1 MINNK
6 SLRSLL
12 GLFAMIFYMFGMQ
25 TAVHAESYN
34 VPMQVLENGS
44 SNTSYAAAYFSHA
57 ATVTPNGNNTYTVT
71 STVTTGKDLGNYPVQ
86 VLNIDGAG
94 ANVSRSQSGNSQTI
108 TYSFV
113 TSNLSARH
121 NAAIK
126 VDVNSINY
134 HHNYIVGLVLDTSK
148 VPAPAASSSST
159 PASTSSQQAT
169 SSQQSN
175 SSVAVSSASE
185 SVPSSTTQN
194 DADATNTSVAN
205 SKSSSSA
212 KVTSKSKTK
221 TQVAKEKHEDKG
233 KQLPVVAIV
242 GGGLV
247 LGIILGLVF
256 NLKKKK

>member
-1 MINNK
+1 MANNK
-6 SLRSLL
+6 YLRSFL
-12 GLFAMIFYMFGMQ
+12 GLFALVLCMFSMQ
-25 TAVHAESYN
+25 TAVHAESYT

-44 SNTSYAAAYFSHA
+44 SNTSYAAAYFSHS

-94 ANVSRSQSGNSQTI
+94 ANVSRGESGNSQTI

-134 HHNYIVGLVLDTSK
+134 HHNYIVGLVLDASK
-148 VPAPAASSSST
+148 VPAATVASSSSK
-159 PASTSSQQAT
+159 PAATSSSQQP
-169 SSQQSN
+169 SS
-175 SSVAVSSASE
+175 SSVTTSSASE
-185 SVPSSTTQN
+185 SVTSSSSQSNET
-194 DADATNTSVAN
+194 DASVAS

-212 KVTSKSKTK
+212 KVTSKSESK
-221 TQVAKEKHEDKG
+221 TQVAKEKHADQG

-242 GGGLV
+242 GGGLA
-247 LGIILGLVF
+247 LGIILGLIF

>member
-1 MINNK
+1 MFNNK
-6 SLRSLL
+6 YLRSLL
-12 GLFAMIFYMFGMQ
+12 GLFALVLCMFGMQ
-25 TAVHAESYN
+25 TAVHAETYT
-34 VPMQVLENGS
+34 VPMQVLENGT
-44 SNTSYAAAYFSHA
+44 SNTSYAAAYFSHS

-94 ANVSRSQSGNSQTI
+94 ANVSRGESGNSQTI

-134 HHNYIVGLVLDTSK
+134 HHNYIVGLVLDASK
-148 VPAPAASSSST
+148 VPDATAASSSRKPAASSSSQQV
-159 PASTSSQQAT
+159 SSQP
-169 SSQQSN
+169 SSE
-175 SSVAVSSASE
+175 SVTTSSASE
-185 SVPSSTTQN
+185 SVTSSSSQSNET
-194 DADATNTSVAN
+194 DTSVAS

-212 KVTSKSKTK
+212 KVTSKSESK
-221 TQVAKEKHEDKG
+221 TQVAEEKHADQG

-242 GGGLV
+242 GGGLA